1 MITKRRFVAMGTA
14 GNALIKGMDVQELMD
29 TLDGYYCYYVR
40 ALHWTHAV
48 LNRLEGQAAL
58 VLTDELEEVAEQ
70 CLKNATAIAERI
82 GELGGA
88 VTGDPTHVVARSPAG
103 AFSLPSS
110 NSDVGAIL
118 GYALEQT
125 RAIIGAYGE
134 CLDRTRGK
142 DELTHRL
149 VLKLLQ
155 QEVTHETDL
164 EAALDR
170 TKSLCPTTCNGVID
184 IFTLRENLI

>member
-1 MITKRRFVAMGTA
+1 MGTA
-14 GNALIKGMDVQELMD
+14 GNALITGIDVQELID
-29 TLDGYYCYYVR
+29 ILDGYYCYYLRV
-40 ALHWTHAV
+40 LHWTHAV

-58 VLTDELEEVAEQ
+58 VLPHELEEVAEQ
-70 CLKNATAIAERI
+70 CLKNASAIAERI

-88 VTGDPTHVVARSPAG
+88 VTADPTYVIAHSPTG
-103 AFSLPSS
+103 AFRLPSS
-110 NSDVGAIL
+110 TSDVGAIL

-155 QEVTHETDL
+155 QEVAHESDL
-164 EAALDR
+164 EAALA
-170 TKSLCPTTCNGVID
+170 
-184 IFTLRENLI
+184 